1 MAELYEI
8 AFAIE
13 SQRES
18 IARTAAGA
26 VHERQEHAREV
37 QARQE
42 RRRHRERLAFRQDKS
57 GDALKQARQK
67 IGAVA
72 PAWEPAARK
81 AMAAA
86 RKSLALSREA
96 MATARLHDGTHA
108 EPGRNQ
114 HPAGGGAPSRLAA
127 FASRAS
133 MFFWLWMLLPSA

>member
-1 MAELYEI
+1 
-8 AFAIE
+8 
-13 SQRES
+13 
-18 IARTAAGA
+18 
-26 VHERQEHAREV
+26 
-37 QARQE
+37 
-42 RRRHRERLAFRQDKS
+42 
-57 GDALKQARQK
+57 
-67 IGAVA
+67 
-72 PAWEPAARK
+72 
-81 AMAAA
+81 MAAA